1 MTHPLPDDGLRARLR
16 TALNTASAHDSQH
29 LEERVM
35 AQWQQRHASAQAEFA
50 AAGGAALR
58 TPGMGRRALR
68 LATGVV
74 LVAALL
80 VTAST
85 WRSRDTSVE
94 ELMQLDV
101 LSEMALGEM

>member
-1 MTHPLPDDGLRARLR
+1 MTHPLTDNPLRARLR
-16 TALNTASAHDSQH
+16 AGLNAASAHDSQH

-35 AQWQQRHASAQAEFA
+35 AQWQQRHASAQAGLA

-58 TPGMGRRALR
+58 APGIGRRALR

-85 WRSRDTSVE
+85 WRSRDAGVD